1 MTYLPKGVKLRGM
14 KGELPAEVLEF
25 FRQHGRKGG
34 KLSSKARL
42 AKMTAEQRKAVA
54 KKAAA
59 ASAKVRSEKAARK
72 KQVKK
77 HRI

>member
-1 MTYLPKGVKLRGM
+1 M
-14 KGELPAEVLEF
+14 KGELPEEVLEF
-25 FRQHGRKGG
+25 FRQQGRKGG

-72 KQVKK
+72 KAGEKRK
-77 HRI
+77 S